1 MAWYDYFQS
10 PTSLILNRIYSLEV
24 EVQTMSA
31 AVDAVN
37 AAVAALSG
45 NVADAVAVFHAK
57 SDELKAAL
65 DKLASAAPAEDTAAL
80 AAIADSIKVEAD
92 KLHEAFHP
100 APEVVVEPAPV
111 VVDPVA
117 VEPVAEVPVEPT
129 A

>member
-10 PTSLILNRIYSLEV
+10 PTSLILSRIYSLET
-24 EVQTMSA
+24 EIENMSA

-37 AAVAALSG
+37 AAVANLSV
-45 NVADAVAVFHAK
+45 NVADAVAVFLAK

-65 DKLASAAPAEDTAAL
+65 DKLAVVVPAEDTAAL

-100 APEVVVEPAPV
+100 AVVEPV
-111 VVDPVA
+111 VAEPVA
-117 VEPVAEVPVEPT
+117 VEPVAVEP
-129 A
+129 APDAPVA